1 MKIAMYLRLSE
12 EDRDMA
18 KSKKKE
24 SDSISSQRNLILDF
38 IGRNVE
44 LQKAEILEFSDDG
57 FSGKNFE
64 RPGIERMLR
73 MAKQGDI
80 QCIVVKDLSRF
91 GRDYLTAGNYIS
103 RIFPFSP
110 IQIAIFI

>member
-38 IGRNVE
+38 IRKG
-44 LQKAEILEFSDDG
+44 LKILC
-57 FSGKNFE
+57 KNIWKE
-64 RPGIERMLR
+64 MYR
-73 MAKQGDI
+73 
-80 QCIVVKDLSRF
+80 
-91 GRDYLTAGNYIS
+91 
-103 RIFPFSP
+103 
-110 IQIAIFI
+110 